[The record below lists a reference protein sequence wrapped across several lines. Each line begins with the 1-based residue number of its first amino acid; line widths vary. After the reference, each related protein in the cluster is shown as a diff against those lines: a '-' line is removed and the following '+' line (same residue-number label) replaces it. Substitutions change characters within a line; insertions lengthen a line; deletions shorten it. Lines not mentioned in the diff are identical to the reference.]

1 MRILKDK
8 FERFIRNKIYLRDNV
23 DNSLIGII
31 DFYDG
36 SNDYKT
42 HKYVICITDT
52 IPKTVHDI
60 FKVYFYSF
68 DETNSKPF
76 IITDTDYCKVEL
88 QSFYTSFSSSGSNSF
103 TINYNTIINNKIKVL
118 PLKFELKNFVKL
130 SEFKKSFDNSDFS
143 IDSFSYSIANYIY
156 II

>member
-42 HKYVICITDT
+42 H
-52 IPKTVHDI
+52 
-60 FKVYFYSF
+60 
-68 DETNSKPF
+68 
-76 IITDTDYCKVEL
+76 
-88 QSFYTSFSSSGSNSF
+88 
-103 TINYNTIINNKIKVL
+103 
-118 PLKFELKNFVKL
+118 
-130 SEFKKSFDNSDFS
+130 
-143 IDSFSYSIANYIY
+143 
-156 II
+156 

>member
-36 SNDYKT
+36 SNDYKI

-52 IPKTVHDI
+52 IPKQYRT
-60 FKVYFYSF
+60 F
-68 DETNSKPF
+68 
-76 IITDTDYCKVEL
+76 
-88 QSFYTSFSSSGSNSF
+88 
-103 TINYNTIINNKIKVL
+103 
-118 PLKFELKNFVKL
+118 LKFIFIVSTKPIVNHLYL
-130 SEFKKSFDNSDFS
+130 R
-143 IDSFSYSIANYIY
+143 IQ
-156 II
+156 IIIK